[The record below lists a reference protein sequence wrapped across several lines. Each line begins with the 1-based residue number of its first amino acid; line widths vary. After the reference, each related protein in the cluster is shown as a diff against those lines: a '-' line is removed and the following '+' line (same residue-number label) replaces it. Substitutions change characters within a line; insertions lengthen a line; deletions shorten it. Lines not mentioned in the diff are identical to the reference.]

1 MFHGVIKKMVTSWE
15 NPIKYY
21 FLFPDSFIK
30 MNDLIGKK
38 ITVNFDSYSCLSCS
52 SNVKIY
58 RQGFC
63 QKCFFESP
71 SAGDWIIRPELS
83 KAHLNIEDRDIDF
96 EKRVQLQPH
105 IVYFAVSSDLKV
117 GVTRKVQT
125 HTRWIDQGAHQ
136 AIPIVEVPN
145 RYLAGIT
152 EVELKKYYNDKTN
165 WRKML
170 QNIGSNIDLELE
182 REKCKSLVPDEVE
195 KYISNQPVINI
206 CYPVERVPETVK
218 SLNLKKN
225 KKFTG
230 KLLGIKGQYLIF
242 DDNTV
247 WNVRSHEGF
256 VVDINVG

>member
-21 FLFPDSFIK
+21 FLFPNSFIK

-52 SNVKIY
+52 SKEKIY

-145 RYLAGIT
+145 RYLAG
-152 EVELKKYYNDKTN
+152 
-165 WRKML
+165 
-170 QNIGSNIDLELE
+170 
-182 REKCKSLVPDEVE
+182 
-195 KYISNQPVINI
+195 
-206 CYPVERVPETVK
+206 TVSYTHLTLPTK
-218 SLNLKKN
+218 A
-225 KKFTG
+225 
-230 KLLGIKGQYLIF
+230 
-242 DDNTV
+242 
-247 WNVRSHEGF
+247 
-256 VVDINVG
+256 

>member
-21 FLFPDSFIK
+21 FLFPNSFIK

-52 SNVKIY
+52 SKEKIY

-125 HTRWIDQGAHQ
+125 QTRWIDQGAHQ

-170 QNIGSNIDLELE
+170 QNI
-182 REKCKSLVPDEVE
+182 C
-195 KYISNQPVINI
+195 
-206 CYPVERVPETVK
+206 
-218 SLNLKKN
+218 
-225 KKFTG
+225 
-230 KLLGIKGQYLIF
+230 LLYTSPSPR
-242 DDNTV
+242 DRT
-247 WNVRSHEGF
+247 RSRMPSSA
-256 VVDINVG
+256 